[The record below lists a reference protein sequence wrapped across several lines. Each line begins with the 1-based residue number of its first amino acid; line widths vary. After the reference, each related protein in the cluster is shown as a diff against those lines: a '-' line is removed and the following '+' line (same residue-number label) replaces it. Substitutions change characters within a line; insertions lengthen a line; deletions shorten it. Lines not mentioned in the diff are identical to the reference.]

1 MYIIL
6 VMFCKFLLLKM
17 FYFVPHNL
25 DIQCKFI
32 NIIYNFQK
40 MPDSGHWKLSSLSL
54 YMILLH
60 CPSQRENFIVYPTNT
75 LVVGELISE
84 QHIAV
89 IGQNFIGPLG
99 SKRTANKNFPFL
111 TYNINTWS
119 HLFGVKLLHKY

>member
-1 MYIIL
+1 ML

-17 FYFVPHNL
+17 FYFAPHNL
-25 DIQCKFI
+25 DIQGKFI

-40 MPDSGHWKLSSLSL
+40 MPDSGHSKLSSLSL
-54 YMILLH
+54 HMIPVLH
-60 CPSQRENFIVYPTNT
+60 CPSQRENFIVYPRNNI

-84 QHIAV
+84 QHIVV
-89 IGQNFIGPLG
+89 IGQNFIRPLG

-119 HLFGVKLLHKY
+119 HLFGVKVLHKY